1 MAKAL
6 VLYATK
12 TGNTRSIAESL
23 AEGLRE
29 TGNDVVV
36 MNANEVTGESDLADF
51 DVYLFGSATYHHE
64 MTDVMKKILVFAERA
79 SLQGKTGGCFGAYGW
94 SGEAPKKIHEKMEY
108 RCGMEMIE
116 DPLRIKVPV
125 APDMLRQTALD
136 FGKKI
141 GAKINPQS

>member
-36 MNANEVTGESDLADF
+36 MNANEVKDESDFADF
-51 DVYLFGSATYHHE
+51 DAYLFGSATYHHE
-64 MTDVMKKILVFAERA
+64 MTDEMKKILVFAERA
-79 SLQGKTGGCFGAYGW
+79 SLQGSMGGCFGAYGW

-108 RCGMEMIE
+108 RCGMEMME

-125 APDMLRQTALD
+125 SPEVLRQTSLD
-136 FGKKI
+136 FGRQV
-141 GAKINPQS
+141 GAKLNAQS